1 MIPISRICDTFDIIY
16 DKIYNKILKNDIGF
30 CGLYD
35 IMYSETERQGLKL
48 FIHFTS
54 LTKIPYKVHERSWS
68 IINHVSNN
76 SCYNIDERKYIS
88 LRYH

>member
-16 DKIYNKILKNDIGF
+16 DKIYNKILKDDIGF
-30 CGLYD
+30 YGLYD

-54 LTKIPYKVHERSWS
+54 LTKIPYKVHERSWF